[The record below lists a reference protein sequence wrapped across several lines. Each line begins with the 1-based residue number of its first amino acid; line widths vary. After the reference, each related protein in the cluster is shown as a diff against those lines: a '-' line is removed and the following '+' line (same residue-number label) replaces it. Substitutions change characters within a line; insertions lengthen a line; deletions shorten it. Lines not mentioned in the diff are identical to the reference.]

1 MKYVLALCLSVVA
14 FPMLAA
20 QPDAPVPD
28 ANSPEAELVALT
40 NASTNAINAKDR
52 SKLDAL
58 MAPDYALQA
67 WDESWHVDRARW
79 LKNLL
84 EGYDIAEYHHSDIV
98 ARIYGDTGTVT
109 SKWYWRG
116 TFKTKPFEEHRYV
129 LDVWQHKS
137 QHWQVVSRI
146 TIIQQGKE

>member
-14 FPMLAA
+14 FPMLGA

-28 ANSPEAELVALT
+28 ADSQEAKLVALT
-40 NASTNAINAKDR
+40 NAWTGAINTKDR

-58 MAPDYALQA
+58 MASDFTLHA
-67 WDESWHVDRARW
+67 WDESWNVDRAQW

-84 EGYDIAEYHHSDIV
+84 EGYDIAEYHHSAIV

-116 TFKTKPFEEHRYV
+116 TLKKKPFEEHGYV
-129 LDVWQHKS
+129 LDVWRRNS
-137 QHWQVVSRI
+137 GHWQVVSRI